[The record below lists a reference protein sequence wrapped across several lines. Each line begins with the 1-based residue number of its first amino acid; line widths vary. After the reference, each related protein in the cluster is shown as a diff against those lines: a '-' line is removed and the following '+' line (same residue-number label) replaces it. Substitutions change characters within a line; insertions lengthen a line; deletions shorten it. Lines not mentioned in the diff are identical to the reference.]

1 MFSFIKFYLLE
12 CVGYLNVAN
21 GRKSLLDLFPDV
33 RTIVDSEIFEVN
45 IWTLQTPTS
54 TFLNCS
60 LFWQPPEFGNVKEG
74 SWNAN
79 EAIKPSLN
87 SS

>member
-12 CVGYLNVAN
+12 WVGYLNVAN
-21 GRKSLLDLFPDV
+21 GRKSLLGLFPDV
-33 RTIVDSEIFEVN
+33 HTIADSEVFEVN

-54 TFLNCS
+54 PFLNS
-60 LFWQPPEFGNVKEG
+60 RLFWQTSEFGHVKE
-74 SWNAN
+74 
-79 EAIKPSLN
+79 